1 MTFKQTQETLSNY
14 TTHDTFI
21 KSILEKGIHYYT
33 NDSLGLTILKYSKKH
48 PHCNLEDQF
57 TMKCRGLVVETATRK
72 IVSVPPE
79 KSYRFECFSSYVQNW
94 NDVIVEEF
102 VDGTMINV
110 FNYQGE
116 WHISTRSNIG
126 ANCRWFSDK
135 KFSEMFDEAKGSLDF
150 NKLDVNCNYSFV
162 LRHPENRIVKSY
174 NVADLVLVQVATLG
188 ENNIILQNISNVRD
202 ELNSRGMEITI
213 PKRYIN
219 MTLEKIINLLGE
231 MDYQEQGLVFKYN
244 GMRSKLRNEKY
255 NYVKGLRGNNPKTFY
270 NYIEL
275 RNSKLVKKYISY
287 FPEYEDEFND
297 YRDKIHRMTGLLHHC
312 YVNYFIRKTI
322 SRDTIP
328 YELIPLIYALH
339 TQHKTLGIKVT
350 FDYAKNYFNNLPIKK
365 IIFVVNYQKNK
376 EFHKSKMIQTTN
388 IEGNIDCNIRESDL
402 MEV

>member
-1 MTFKQTQETLSNY
+1 MTFENTQTTLNNY
-14 TTHDTFI
+14 STHDTFI
-21 KSILEKGIHYYT
+21 KSILEKGIHYYSN
-33 NDSLGLTILKYSKKH
+33 NDLGLTILKYSKKH
-48 PHCNLEDQF
+48 PSCNLEDPF
-57 TMKCRGLVVETATRK
+57 TMKCRGLVVETSTRK
-72 IVSVPPE
+72 IVCVPPE
-79 KSYRFECFSSYVQNW
+79 KSYRFEYFSSLINNW
-94 NDVIVEEF
+94 NDVSVEEF

-110 FNYQGE
+110 FNYKGT

-135 KFSEMFDEAKGSLDF
+135 NFSEMFDEAKGSLDF

-174 NVADLVLVQVATLG
+174 SVADLVLVQVVAYG
-188 ENNIILQNISNVRD
+188 ENSIILNNISQVRD
-202 ELNSRGMEITI
+202 ELNSRGMDITI
-213 PKRYIN
+213 PKQYDN
-219 MTLEKIINLLGE
+219 LNLEKIIQLLAD
-231 MDYQEQGLVFKYN
+231 MDYHEQGLVFKYN
-244 GMRSKLRNEKY
+244 GLRSKLRNEKY

-275 RNSKLVKKYISY
+275 RNSKLIKQYLSY
-287 FPEYEDEFND
+287 FPEYEEEFQD

-322 SRDTIP
+322 SRDSIP

-365 IIFVVNYQKNK
+365 IIFIINYQKNK
-376 EFHKSKMIQTTN
+376 EYHESKMIQPTN
-388 IEGNIDCNIRESDL
+388 NENQNEDL
-402 MEV
+402 NEV